1 MKKIITDNK
10 WFLIPWL
17 LWSLILLIY
26 VLLTPR
32 GTSTLW
38 VNDQHT
44 VVLDFIFR
52 WTTWLGDGVTV
63 GIICFILLFVQFRAA
78 VFASIV
84 SIANLVITGA
94 LKKAFSYP
102 RPATYFETIDLN
114 FVHGI
119 KTYYHLSFPSGHTSA
134 AFCIYLTLAIICKK
148 KKLGLLFF
156 FIAMAVAES
165 RVYLLQ
171 HFEEDLLF
179 GSAIAI
185 VLTTVTASL
194 IYKKP
199 LREDSIWNRSLL
211 TLNKK
216 VIEK

>member
-1 MKKIITDNK
+1 
-10 WFLIPWL
+10 
-17 LWSLILLIY
+17 
-26 VLLTPR
+26 
-32 GTSTLW
+32 
-38 VNDQHT
+38 
-44 VVLDFIFR
+44 
-52 WTTWLGDGVTV
+52 
-63 GIICFILLFVQFRAA
+63 
-78 VFASIV
+78 
-84 SIANLVITGA
+84 
-94 LKKAFSYP
+94 
-102 RPATYFETIDLN
+102 
-114 FVHGI
+114 
-119 KTYYHLSFPSGHTSA
+119 
-134 AFCIYLTLAIICKK
+134 
-148 KKLGLLFF
+148 
-156 FIAMAVAES
+156 MAVAES